1 VYNFATDLS
10 ALKKFA
16 RLAAVQNYKDKF
28 ATPTNKQMNSTLLS
42 SKGGVILAEAEELFL
57 EDDCTHIS
65 SRTKQDNRR
74 LADSF
79 RQ

>member
-28 ATPTNKQMNSTLLS
+28 ATPTNKQINSTLLS
-42 SKGGVILAEAEELFL
+42 SKGSVTLAEAEELFL
-57 EDDCTHIS
+57 KDNCTHIS
-65 SRTKQDNRR
+65 SRTK
-74 LADSF
+74 
-79 RQ
+79 